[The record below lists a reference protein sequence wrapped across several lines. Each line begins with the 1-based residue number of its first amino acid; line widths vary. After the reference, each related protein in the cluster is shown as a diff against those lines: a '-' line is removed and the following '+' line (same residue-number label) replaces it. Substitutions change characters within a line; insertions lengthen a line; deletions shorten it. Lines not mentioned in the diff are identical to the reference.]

1 MNRADKTA
9 VAALSHKLGG
19 ANESR
24 ASTYQSLRDVAYE
37 AIKHRI
43 ITCQFRP
50 GECLNEAYVSGILGI
65 GRTPVHQAFDRLM
78 SEDMVEVIPRKG
90 IVVKP
95 VVLDD
100 LMQMIDVR
108 VLNESYSARLAA
120 ERADDKLIAKI
131 DQVLVRARKS
141 VSSRDVQ
148 KMMLL
153 DSDFHLLLAGASRN
167 DELVGIV
174 RKLNERSL
182 RFWFTSLGDADHH
195 VAFQE
200 QHEAI
205 LAEVRDR
212 NPSGA
217 EDAMRTH
224 IESFRKS
231 VIRRL

>member
-1 MNRADKTA
+1 MTRTHKTA
-9 VAALSHKLGG
+9 AAALSPRLEETSVSQLS
-19 ANESR
+19 N
-24 ASTYQSLRDVAYE
+24 YQSLRDIAYE

-78 SEDMVEVIPRKG
+78 SEGMVEVIPRKG

-95 VVLDD
+95 VILHD
-100 LMQMIDVR
+100 LMQMVDVR
-108 VLNESYSARLAA
+108 LLNESYSARLAA

-131 DQVLVRARKS
+131 DLVLVRAQKAI
-141 VSSRDVQ
+141 SSHDIQ
-148 KMMLL
+148 DMMLL
-153 DSDFHLLLAGASRN
+153 DRDFHLLIAGASRN
-167 DELVGIV
+167 DELVTIV

-182 RFWFTSLGDADHH
+182 RFWFTSLSQSDHH
-195 VAFQE
+195 LTFQE

-205 LAEVRDR
+205 LAAIRDR
-212 NPSGA
+212 NPDRA
-217 EDAMRTH
+217 EESMRNH

-231 VIRRL
+231 VIRHL